1 MSHQCQQCSATFTLK
16 HNLNR
21 HKRTACKNVINQ
33 ENMGSIV
40 ANTGPNV
47 SEIGP
52 NMTQTGPN
60 VSNDTSVGH
69 NVTPDVNTIKFEK
82 VDADHVKCLSCSKV
96 VTKRR
101 KNEHAKACR
110 GDLHVL
116 QCKFCGC
123 MCGNRLQKSRHQQK
137 CDQNPSTINNI
148 HNDHSVT
155 NNIGN
160 VDNSVND
167 NSVDNSVTNNNV
179 TVNNNLILNVYG
191 KENHDS
197 LIETI
202 QKLYPQAFINMVE
215 EGDVSSMLKL
225 IHFNKDFP
233 ENQTVRKT
241 NKKDV
246 SAEVHVGDGKWE
258 KRPSKQVIDTFRSET
273 SKRVCDPLTKP
284 GTHSKHILSKTPN
297 QTDRFLEETMY
308 DICRPHRN
316 DPQGGGTAE
325 DASSSTTESV
335 LKPYAMDER
344 QQADRDF
351 LRRLT
356 KLRDE
361 LLEEYG
367 SCDTPLLR
375 NSVIGLFKKESED
388 MRNEYKERWGSAFAI
403 DYKTLFP

>member
-33 ENMGSIV
+33 EN
-40 ANTGPNV
+40 TGPNV
-47 SEIGP
+47 SETGP
-52 NMTQTGPN
+52 NVSESSTNVSEIGPN
-60 VSNDTSVGH
+60 VSNDTSVGR

-167 NSVDNSVTNNNV
+167 NSVNDNSVTNNNV

-215 EGDVSSMLKL
+215 EGDAASLMKL
-225 IHFNKDFP
+225 IHFNKDYP

-258 KRPSKQVIDTFRSET
+258 ARPSKQVIDTFRSET
-273 SKRVCDPLTKP
+273 SQRVCDPLTKP

-308 DICRPHRN
+308 R
-316 DPQGGGTAE
+316 QGGGTAE

-361 LLEEYG
+361 LLKEYG

-375 NSVIGLFKKESED
+375 NSVIGLFKKESAD
-388 MRNEYKERWGSAFAI
+388 MMTEYKERWGSVFSI
-403 DYKTLFP
+403 NYKTLFP

>member
-33 ENMGSIV
+33 EN
-40 ANTGPNV
+40 TGPNV
-47 SEIGP
+47 SETGP
-52 NMTQTGPN
+52 NVSETGPNVSESSTNVSEIGPN
-60 VSNDTSVGH
+60 VSNDTSVGR

-167 NSVDNSVTNNNV
+167 NSVNDNSVTNNNV

-215 EGDVSSMLKL
+215 EGDAASLMKL
-225 IHFNKDFP
+225 IHFNKDYP

-258 KRPSKQVIDTFRSET
+258 ARPSKQVIDTFRSET
-273 SKRVCDPLTKP
+273 SQRVCDPLTKP
-284 GTHSKHILSKTPN
+284 GTHSKHILSKTRN

-308 DICRPHRN
+308 R
-316 DPQGGGTAE
+316 QGGGTAE

-361 LLEEYG
+361 LLKEYG

-375 NSVIGLFKKESED
+375 NSVIGLFKKESAD
-388 MRNEYKERWGSAFAI
+388 MMTEYKERWGSVFSI
-403 DYKTLFP
+403 NYKTLFP

>member
-1 MSHQCQQCSATFTLK
+1 MGS
-16 HNLNR
+16 
-21 HKRTACKNVINQ
+21 NVA
-33 ENMGSIV
+33 NMGSNVVNVGSNVATMGENV
-40 ANTGPNV
+40 ANDISMEN
-47 SEIGP
+47 
-52 NMTQTGPN
+52 NM
-60 VSNDTSVGH
+60 
-69 NVTPDVNTIKFEK
+69 TPDVNTIKFEK

-96 VTKRR
+96 MSRR
-101 KNEHAKACR
+101 NKTSHMNSCR
-110 GDLHVL
+110 GTRALL
-116 QCKFCGC
+116 QCKHCGC
-123 MCGNRLQKSRHQQK
+123 ICRNRSQKSRHQQK

-215 EGDVSSMLKL
+215 EGDAASLMKL
-225 IHFNKDFP
+225 IHFNKDYP

-308 DICRPHRN
+308 R
-316 DPQGGGTAE
+316 QGGGTAE

-356 KLRDE
+356 NLRDE
-361 LLEEYG
+361 LLKEYG

-375 NSVIGLFKKESED
+375 NSVIGLFKKESAD
-388 MRNEYKERWGSAFAI
+388 MMTEYKERWGSAFSI
-403 DYKTLFP
+403 NYKTLFP

>member
-1 MSHQCQQCSATFTLK
+1 MTKT
-16 HNLNR
+16 
-21 HKRTACKNVINQ
+21 
-33 ENMGSIV
+33 EN
-40 ANTGPNV
+40 
-47 SEIGP
+47 
-52 NMTQTGPN
+52 NMTKTEN
-60 VSNDTSVGH
+60 NMTKTENNMTNSENNMTNSENNMTNSENNMTNSDT
-69 NVTPDVNTIKFEK
+69 NTIKFEK
-82 VDADHVKCLSCSKV
+82 VDTEHVKCLSCSKV
-96 VTKRR
+96 MSRQNKTSHM
-101 KNEHAKACR
+101 NSCR

-116 QCKFCGC
+116 QCKYCGC
-123 MCGNRLQKSRHQQK
+123 MCKHTKDKSRHQQK

-160 VDNSVND
+160 VDNSVD
-167 NSVDNSVTNNNV
+167 NRVDNSVTNNNV

-215 EGDVSSMLKL
+215 EGDAASLMKL

-273 SKRVCDPLTKP
+273 SKRVCDPLTEP
-284 GTHSKHILSKTPN
+284 GTHAKHILPKTTN

-308 DICRPHRN
+308 DVCRPHRN
-316 DPQGGGTAE
+316 DPQEVGTAE
-325 DASSSTTESV
+325 DAASSTTESV
-335 LKPYAMDER
+335 LKPYALDER

-351 LRRLT
+351 LFKLT
-356 KLRDE
+356 ALRDE
-361 LLEEYG
+361 LLKEYG

-375 NSVIGLFKKESED
+375 NSVIGLFKKESAD
-388 MRNEYKERWGSAFAI
+388 MMNEYKERWGSAFSI
-403 DYKTLFP
+403 DYKTFFV

>member
-1 MSHQCQQCSATFTLK
+1 MTNS
-16 HNLNR
+16 
-21 HKRTACKNVINQ
+21 
-33 ENMGSIV
+33 EN
-40 ANTGPNV
+40 
-47 SEIGP
+47 
-52 NMTQTGPN
+52 NMTN
-60 VSNDTSVGH
+60 SDT
-69 NVTPDVNTIKFEK
+69 NTIKFEK
-82 VDADHVKCLSCSKV
+82 VDAEHVKCLSCSKV
-96 VTKRR
+96 MSRQNKTSHT
-101 KNEHAKACR
+101 NSCR

-123 MCGNRLQKSRHQQK
+123 MCKHTKDKSRHQQK

-225 IHFNKDFP
+225 IHFNKDYP

-258 KRPSKQVIDTFRSET
+258 KRPSKQVIDTFRCET
-273 SKRVCDPLTKP
+273 SKRVCDPLTEP
-284 GTHSKHILSKTPN
+284 GTHAKHILPKTTN

-308 DICRPHRN
+308 DVCRPQRN
-316 DPQGGGTAE
+316 DSQEVGTAE
-325 DASSSTTESV
+325 DALSSTTESV
-335 LKPYAMDER
+335 LKPYALDER
-344 QQADRDF
+344 QQVDRDF
-351 LRRLT
+351 LFKLT
-356 KLRDE
+356 AVRDE
-361 LLEEYG
+361 LLKEHG
-367 SCDTPLLR
+367 RCDTPLLR
-375 NSVIGLFKKESED
+375 NSMIRLFKRESAD
-388 MRNEYKERWGSAFAI
+388 MMNEYKERWGSAFSI
-403 DYKTLFP
+403 DYKTFFA

>member
-21 HKRTACKNVINQ
+21 HKRTACKNVISQ
-33 ENMGSIV
+33 ENMGENV
-40 ANTGPNV
+40 ANMGENV
-47 SEIGP
+47 A
-52 NMTQTGPN
+52 NMGEN
-60 VSNDTSVGH
+60 VANDTSME
-69 NVTPDVNTIKFEK
+69 NNMTLDTNTIKFEK
-82 VDADHVKCLSCSKV
+82 VDADHVKCLVCSKV
-96 VTKRR
+96 MSRR
-101 KNEHAKACR
+101 NKTFHMNSCR
-110 GDLHVL
+110 GTRDLL
-116 QCKFCGC
+116 QCKYCGC
-123 MCGNRLQKSRHQQK
+123 VCRNRSQKSRHQQK

-160 VDNSVND
+160 ID

-215 EGDVSSMLKL
+215 EGDAASLMKL

-233 ENQTVRKT
+233 ENQTVRKP

-273 SKRVCDPLTKP
+273 SKRVCDPLTEP
-284 GTHSKHILSKTPN
+284 GTHAKHILPKTTN

-308 DICRPHRN
+308 DVCRPHRN
-316 DPQGGGTAE
+316 DSQEVGTAE
-325 DASSSTTESV
+325 DTLSSTTESV
-335 LKPYAMDER
+335 LKPYVLDER
-344 QQADRDF
+344 QQVDRDF
-351 LRRLT
+351 LFKLT
-356 KLRDE
+356 AVRDK
-361 LLEEYG
+361 LLEEHG
-367 SCDTPLLR
+367 RCDTPLLR
-375 NSVIGLFKKESED
+375 NSMIRLFKRESAD
-388 MRNEYKERWGSAFAI
+388 MMNEYKERWGSAFSI
-403 DYKTLFP
+403 DYKTFFA

>member
-1 MSHQCQQCSATFTLK
+1 M
-16 HNLNR
+16 
-21 HKRTACKNVINQ
+21 
-33 ENMGSIV
+33 EN
-40 ANTGPNV
+40 
-47 SEIGP
+47 
-52 NMTQTGPN
+52 NM
-60 VSNDTSVGH
+60 
-69 NVTPDVNTIKFEK
+69 TPDVNTIKFEK

-96 VTKRR
+96 MSRR
-101 KNEHAKACR
+101 NKTSHMNSCR
-110 GDLHVL
+110 GTRALL
-116 QCKFCGC
+116 QCKHCGC
-123 MCGNRLQKSRHQQK
+123 ICRNRSQKSRHQQK

-215 EGDVSSMLKL
+215 EGDAASLMKL
-225 IHFNKDFP
+225 IHFNKDYP

-258 KRPSKQVIDTFRSET
+258 ARPSKQVIDTFRSET
-273 SKRVCDPLTKP
+273 SQRVCDPLTKP

-308 DICRPHRN
+308 R
-316 DPQGGGTAE
+316 QGGGTAE

-356 KLRDE
+356 NLRDE
-361 LLEEYG
+361 LLKEYG

-375 NSVIGLFKKESED
+375 NSVIGLFKKESAD
-388 MRNEYKERWGSAFAI
+388 MMTEYKERWGSAFSI
-403 DYKTLFP
+403 NYKTLFP

>member
-1 MSHQCQQCSATFTLK
+1 MGS
-16 HNLNR
+16 
-21 HKRTACKNVINQ
+21 NVA
-33 ENMGSIV
+33 NMGSNV
-40 ANTGPNV
+40 ANMGSNV
-47 SEIGP
+47 VNVGSNVATMGENVANDISMEN
-52 NMTQTGPN
+52 NM
-60 VSNDTSVGH
+60 
-69 NVTPDVNTIKFEK
+69 TPDVNTIKFEK

-96 VTKRR
+96 MSRR
-101 KNEHAKACR
+101 NKTSHMNSCR
-110 GDLHVL
+110 GTRALL
-116 QCKFCGC
+116 QCKHCGC
-123 MCGNRLQKSRHQQK
+123 ICRNRSQKSRHQQK

-167 NSVDNSVTNNNV
+167 NSVNDNSVTNNNV

-215 EGDVSSMLKL
+215 EGDAASLMKL
-225 IHFNKDFP
+225 IHFNKDYP

-258 KRPSKQVIDTFRSET
+258 ARPSKQVIDTFRSET
-273 SKRVCDPLTKP
+273 SQRVCDPLTKP

-308 DICRPHRN
+308 R
-316 DPQGGGTAE
+316 QGGGTAE

-356 KLRDE
+356 NLRDE
-361 LLEEYG
+361 LLKEYG

-375 NSVIGLFKKESED
+375 NSVIGLFKKESAD
-388 MRNEYKERWGSAFAI
+388 MMTEYKERWGSAFSI
-403 DYKTLFP
+403 NYKTLFP

>member
-1 MSHQCQQCSATFTLK
+1 
-16 HNLNR
+16 
-21 HKRTACKNVINQ
+21 
-33 ENMGSIV
+33 
-40 ANTGPNV
+40 
-47 SEIGP
+47 
-52 NMTQTGPN
+52 
-60 VSNDTSVGH
+60 
-69 NVTPDVNTIKFEK
+69 
-82 VDADHVKCLSCSKV
+82 
-96 VTKRR
+96 
-101 KNEHAKACR
+101 
-110 GDLHVL
+110 
-116 QCKFCGC
+116 
-123 MCGNRLQKSRHQQK
+123 MCGNRLQKWRHQQK

-233 ENQTVRKT
+233 ENQTVRKP

-258 KRPSKQVIDTFRSET
+258 ARPSKQVIDTFRSET
-273 SKRVCDPLTKP
+273 SKRVCDPLTEP
-284 GTHSKHILSKTPN
+284 GTHAKHILPKTPT

-308 DICRPHRN
+308 R
-316 DPQGGGTAE
+316 QQGGTAE

-335 LKPYAMDER
+335 LKPYALDER
-344 QQADRDF
+344 QQVDRDF
-351 LRRLT
+351 LFKLT
-356 KLRDE
+356 ALRDE
-361 LLEEYG
+361 LLEEHG
-367 SCDTPLLR
+367 RCDTPLLR
-375 NSVIGLFKKESED
+375 NSMIRLFKRESTD
-388 MRNEYKERWGSAFAI
+388 MMNEYKEQWGSAFSI
-403 DYKTLFP
+403 DYKTFFA